1 MKMWNKE
8 VTASQGVGG
17 YRAINPN
24 FENNQRDSE
33 KKSIENYK
41 ALENAGIKLNNTM
54 TPSDISKA
62 LNKERDEL
70 KKQYGEALAFIK
82 KTVGDRSDQQINI
95 ATLDS
100 KLTAL
105 NKLNF
110 DLKNTNLAPL
120 NDSQDKNSKLVDVD
134 TDIAFLIDAKK
145 ESESLTDQMLVAG
158 LTNFLGGNYSD
169 DYRMGSSAS
178 PAGGIPAAVVTTAGI
193 VTRNTQPIQS
203 MIKDAKTILNAINGK
218 PQFQILRTKLEQ
230 TIRSME
236 KLLDKEAVEAMP
248 KPTYDRIISM
258 VNENNFKTLDTIIAR
273 LNIPQLLK

>member
-82 KTVGDRSDQQINI
+82 KTRRRP
-95 ATLDS
+95 
-100 KLTAL
+100 
-105 NKLNF
+105 F
-110 DLKNTNLAPL
+110 
-120 NDSQDKNSKLVDVD
+120 
-134 TDIAFLIDAKK
+134 
-145 ESESLTDQMLVAG
+145 
-158 LTNFLGGNYSD
+158 
-169 DYRMGSSAS
+169 R
-178 PAGGIPAAVVTTAGI
+178 PA
-193 VTRNTQPIQS
+193 
-203 MIKDAKTILNAINGK
+203 D
-218 PQFQILRTKLEQ
+218 
-230 TIRSME
+230 
-236 KLLDKEAVEAMP
+236 
-248 KPTYDRIISM
+248 
-258 VNENNFKTLDTIIAR
+258 
-273 LNIPQLLK
+273 